1 MQTAICSA
9 NDHGDPTQLAK
20 IRDFMLEAAAR
31 GVWLTLAEI
40 AEPTEYGEASISAQL
55 RHLRKPR
62 HGRYRVEKRRRQSG
76 ECEAGRST
84 GLWEY
89 QIVPAGFFQAARE
102 EQRGGADA
110 EACD

>member
-1 MQTAICSA
+1 MQIAMFSA

-20 IRDFMLEAAAR
+20 IRDLMLEAAR
-31 GVWLTLAEI
+31 NVWLTLAEI

-55 RHLRKPR
+55 RHLRKAR
-62 HGRYRVEKRRRQSG
+62 HGCYRVEKRRRQSG

-89 QIVPAGFFQAARE
+89 QICPPGFFPAARE
-102 EQRGGADA
+102 EHRGGADA